1 MLKECISMAWETVTN
16 NRMRSFLT
24 TLGIVIGIASVIT
37 LITVVQ
43 GVTGE
48 MMSQFDELGAGNVTI
63 TANGTALKTGLSDA
77 EITELSKVEHVS
89 GVAPSLEGASSV
101 ERDGIVEEDVP
112 VKGENDIYFQSKSDT
127 ISLGRGFNKLDM
139 GDNSYVCIVNEALAN
154 LLFPGTNPIDQ
165 NVSIGGR
172 SYKVIGVMA
181 NDDSLMAGFSGETS
195 TDPSVIIPY
204 ETALKVLGV
213 SNIRSVS
220 VFISDTAYSDQVLA
234 DLGSILDKDFNY
246 KDDSYSIMNMDSLIA
261 TMESMKNMLTIMLA
275 GIASIS
281 LLVGGIG
288 IMNMMLTSVSERTR
302 EIGLRKALGAEPGQ
316 IQLQFIVES
325 IFLSLMGGIIGV
337 ITGLLLSLVI
347 CKVIGVGFSPTI
359 SSIVLG
365 VGFSAGVGIVFG
377 WTPARKA
384 SNLNPIDALRSE

>member
-1 MLKECISMAWETVTN
+1 MLKECISMAWETVVN

-43 GVTGE
+43 GVTGS
-48 MMSQFDELGAGNVTI
+48 MMSQFDQLGAGNVTI
-63 TANGTALKTGLSDA
+63 TANGTALKSGLTDA
-77 EITELSKVEHVS
+77 EITELSKVDHVS
-89 GVAPSLEGASSV
+89 GVAPSLDGVSSV
-101 ERDGIVEEDVP
+101 ERKGTVVEDVP
-112 VKGENDIYFQSKSDT
+112 VKGKNDIYFQSKSST
-127 ISLGRGFNKLDM
+127 ITLGRGFNKLDM
-139 GDNSYVCIVNEALAN
+139 GGNSYECIINKALASK
-154 LLFPGTNPIDQ
+154 LFPGENPVNQ
-165 NVSIGGR
+165 QVNIGGL
-172 SYKVIGVMA
+172 SYVIIGVME
-181 NDDSLMAGFSGETS
+181 NDTSLMAGFSGETS

-204 ETALKVLGV
+204 QNALKVLGV
-213 SNIRSVS
+213 SNIRSVE
-220 VFISDTAYSDQVLA
+220 VYISDTAYSTQVLA
-234 DLGSILDKDFNY
+234 DLGSLLDKDFNY
-246 KDDSYSIMNMDSLIA
+246 KKDSYNIMNMDTLIA
-261 TMESMKNMLTIMLA
+261 TMNTMKNMLTIMLA

-288 IMNMMLTSVSERTR
+288 IMNMMLTSVSERTK

-325 IFLSLMGGIIGV
+325 IFLSIIGGIIGV
-337 ITGLLLSLVI
+337 ITGLLLSVVI
-347 CKVIGVGFSPTI
+347 CKIIGVGFSPTI
-359 SSIVLG
+359 SSIILG